1 MKKITLLTV
10 AFISAFSMSM
20 NAQTTLFSDDF
31 NDLDISDWTVYD
43 EDGDTFNWSVVQIE
57 DDAGAPVNTP
67 VLRSASWTTDGVS
80 SIPLTPDNYIVSPSI
95 DLTAEDGTNTITLN
109 WDVSAADAAYA
120 DENYTVYVA
129 TGNQVTDLT
138 ASSVSFNELVTDNGP
153 GGSSNIYTKS
163 LDITSFAGQTVHVGF
178 RHHNVSDEFTIEIDN
193 VSVTSD
199 SSLNTKNFESISF
212 SHFINDGSL
221 YIESDFQLE
230 NINIY
235 NIIGK
240 QVSNEVLSGTNASIN
255 LSSLQSG
262 VYLAK
267 IEVEGVSK
275 SFKFIKS

>member
-10 AFISAFSMSM
+10 VFIFALSMSM

-31 NDLDISDWTVYD
+31 DDLDISDWTLYD
-43 EDGDTFNWSVVQIE
+43 EDGDTFNWSVVQIQ

-67 VLRSASWTTDGVS
+67 VLRSASWSTVA
-80 SIPLTPDNYIVSPSI
+80 LTPDNYAVSPAI
-95 DLTAEDGTNTITLN
+95 DLSAEDGTNTITLN

-153 GGSSNIYTKS
+153 GGSDNFYTKS
-163 LDITSFAGQTVHVGF
+163 LDVTSFAGQTIYIGF

-221 YIESDFQLE
+221 HIESDFQLE

-240 QVSNEVLSGTNASIN
+240 QVSNEVLNGNNASIN